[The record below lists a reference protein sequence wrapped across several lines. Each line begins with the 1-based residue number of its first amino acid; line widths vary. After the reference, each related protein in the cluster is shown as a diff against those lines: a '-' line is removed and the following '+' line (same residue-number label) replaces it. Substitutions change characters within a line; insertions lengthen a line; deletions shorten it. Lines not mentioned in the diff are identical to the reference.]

1 MKEMV
6 NTLGNVAAGFGL
18 LVCLLAGLWRIMGNY
33 YMMGFQIITLFSVGV
48 SFVVVAILFKVETL
62 IRQQ

>member
-1 MKEMV
+1 MV

-33 YMMGFQIITLFSVGV
+33 YMMGFQIITLFSVGI